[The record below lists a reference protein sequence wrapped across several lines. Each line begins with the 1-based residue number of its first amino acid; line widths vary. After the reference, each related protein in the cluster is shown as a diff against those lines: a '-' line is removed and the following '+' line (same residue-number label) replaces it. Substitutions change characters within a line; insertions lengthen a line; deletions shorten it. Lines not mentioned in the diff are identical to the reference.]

1 MKVVYL
7 THAFPRHAAD
17 PVGSFVLRLAVLL
30 RGEGIEIHVVAP
42 AAPGVASRDT
52 IEGIP
57 VTRFRYA
64 PRSLE
69 TLAYTGTMM
78 TQVKESRA
86 AFAAL
91 GGLVSASAWAAYR
104 AIGQF
109 DARLVHAHWWFPG
122 GLAGAIAVRLRG
134 VRLITTLHGSDITA
148 AKVNPL
154 ATAGFRR
161 VMHSSAMV
169 TTVSRWLADAA
180 SALAPG
186 VTPVVAPMP
195 VDGSRFRPRE
205 GAVPR
210 DRLLFVGK
218 LNEQKGIAHLLRALA
233 TMRTKPRLDIVVG
246 PGSDEA
252 PMRSLAAELGIDRQ
266 LTWHALVPQAELA
279 ELYHQV
285 TALVAP
291 MIGEGLG
298 LIAVEAALCGLPV
311 VAADSGGLRDV
322 IVNGETGTL
331 VPPADPVALA
341 RALDALLERPD
352 QGAALGAAG
361 RAHALASFSP
371 EAVAKRYARLY
382 RETVDADRR
391 S

>member
-1 MKVVYL
+1 MNVVFL

-30 RGEGIEIHVVAP
+30 RDEGITVHVVAP
-42 AAPGVASRDT
+42 GAPGVPASDT
-52 IEGIP
+52 IEGVP

-78 TQVKESRA
+78 TQVKESRPA
-86 AFAAL
+86 LAAL
-91 GGLVSASAWAAYR
+91 GGLVAADAWAAYR
-104 AIGQF
+104 VIGRH
-109 DARLVHAHWWFPG
+109 DAELLHAHWWFPG
-122 GLAGAIAVRLRG
+122 GFAGAMASKFRG
-134 VRLITTLHGSDITA
+134 VPQVTTLHGSDIAA
-148 AKVNPL
+148 AKMNAL
-154 ATAGFRR
+154 ATRGFRH
-161 VMHSSAMV
+161 VLGSSARV
-169 TTVSRWLADAA
+169 TTVSRWLADEAT
-180 SALAPG
+180 ALVPG
-186 VTPVVAPMP
+186 VEPVIAPMP
-195 VDGSRFRPRE
+195 VDPSLFSPGE
-205 GAVPR
+205 GAPPR

-233 TMRTKPRLDIVVG
+233 QMRAKPTLGIVIG
-246 PGSDEA
+246 PGSDEV
-252 PMRSLAAELGIDRQ
+252 PMRQLAAQLGIEPQ
-266 LTWHALVPQAELA
+266 LTWHALMPQAALA
-279 ELYHQV
+279 NIYRAT

-322 IVNGETGTL
+322 VADGKTGML
-331 VPPADPVALA
+331 VPPADPAALA
-341 RALDALLERPD
+341 AALDALLARPD

-361 RAHALASFSP
+361 RRLALETFAP
-371 EAVAKRYARLY
+371 RAVAKRYAEIY
-382 RETVDADRR
+382 RAAIEVSRR